1 MLRDLLIERE
11 LFQELREKALDG
23 RDAKLK
29 METRE
34 KAVLKKLRKK
44 RSVKKLKKT
53 GITKG
58 DLKEIVELS
67 NIVSLELFGGPSDH
81 QLAEEHPEWCVHCGT
96 CCKESS
102 PIFIHRD
109 EVNPILMF
117 NSKLEDEIVQ
127 NRDYPEHYMFKKDLP
142 CKFHNS
148 EENRCKIYN
157 VRPQVCSTY
166 PLVLIGEDK
175 PRYIID
181 LRHKCDY
188 STRIVLEKAMILFDD
203 AVRRLENN
211 KEKKH

>member
-1 MLRDLLIERE
+1 MLRDLLIDND
-11 LFQELREKALDG
+11 LFIGLREKALKDEE
-23 RDAKLK
+23 AKSK
-29 METRE
+29 MEARE
-34 KAVLKKLRKK
+34 KVVLKKLRKK
-44 RSVKKLKKT
+44 RSVKKLKKI
-53 GITKG
+53 GITKE

-67 NIVSLELFGGPSDH
+67 DIVGLDLFGGPSDY

-127 NRDYPEHYMFKKDLP
+127 NNDYPDHYMFKEDLP
-142 CKFHNS
+142 CKFHNP
-148 EENRCKIYN
+148 ELNRCKIYN

-166 PLVLIGEDK
+166 PLVLIGDEN
-175 PRYIID
+175 PRHILD

-188 STRIVLEKAMILFDD
+188 SNRIVLEKAMILFDE
-203 AVRRLENN
+203 AVKRLN
-211 KEKKH
+211 K

>member
-1 MLRDLLIERE
+1 MLRDLLIDKD
-11 LFQELREKALDG
+11 LFEELREKALKDEE
-23 RDAKLK
+23 AKLK
-29 METRE
+29 MEARE
-34 KAVLKKLRKK
+34 KTVLRKLRKK
-44 RSVKKLKKT
+44 RSLKKLKKT
-53 GITKG
+53 GIKKE

-67 NIVSLELFGGPSDH
+67 DIVGLDLFGGPSDY
-81 QLAEEHPEWCVHCGT
+81 QLAEEHPEWCIHCGT

-127 NRDYPEHYMFKKDLP
+127 NRDYPEHYMFKEDLP

-148 EENRCKIYN
+148 ELNRCKIYD

-166 PLVLIGEDK
+166 PLVLIGDDN

-188 STRIVLEKAMILFDD
+188 SNRIVLEKAIILFDE
-203 AVRRLENN
+203 AVNRFKNR
-211 KEKKH
+211 

>member
-1 MLRDLLIERE
+1 MDDTMLRDLLIDKK
-11 LFQELREKALDG
+11 LFQELREKAINDE
-23 RDAKLK
+23 DAKLK

-44 RSVKKLKKT
+44 RSLKKLKKL
-53 GITKG
+53 GIG
-58 DLKEIVELS
+58 RDDLKEIVELS
-67 NIVSLELFGGPSDH
+67 NIVGLELFGGPSDY
-81 QLAEEHPEWCVHCGT
+81 QLAEEHPEWCIHCGT

-117 NSKLEDEIVQ
+117 NSKLEDEIVK
-127 NRDYPEHYMFKKDLP
+127 NKDYPKHFMFKEDLP

-148 EENRCKIYN
+148 KLNRCKIYN

-175 PRYIID
+175 PRYILD

-188 STRIVLEKAMILFDD
+188 STRIVLEKAIILFDE
-203 AVRRLENN
+203 AIGRFEN
-211 KEKKH
+211 KM